1 MYEYVCMALDGEQPW
16 VVSDSS
22 LPLKVKDE
30 LLELSKDK
38 STIQANIFTYK
49 YDKTLYRFF
58 SILSRFVT
66 TAAKNQRRIETNHT
80 RELACVKIRRR

>member
-1 MYEYVCMALDGEQPW
+1 MMVHDVY
-16 VVSDSS
+16 
-22 LPLKVKDE
+22 
-30 LLELSKDK
+30 
-38 STIQANIFTYK
+38 INIFTYK